1 MMAAVQTAEEKVLN
15 GCVVE
20 ETSNVAIGLMLIDRF
35 NALFDRYNAHRI
47 APYLLW

>member
-20 ETSNVAIGLMLIDRF
+20 ETSNVAIGVLIGIMLIE
-35 NALFDRYNAHRI
+35 
-47 APYLLW
+47 